1 MFLERI
7 PVVNHKIMNPQP
19 VSLKAT
25 EDRALEMEW
34 SDGVRLRYPFVKLRD
49 SCPCATCREKK
60 RAKAEKPKNIL
71 SILKAEETV
80 PLTIMGMKPVG
91 NYAYNITFS
100 DGHSSGLFT
109 IELLRSLGEPVVK

>member
-1 MFLERI
+1 
-7 PVVNHKIMNPQP
+7 V
-19 VSLKAT
+19 
-25 EDRALEMEW
+25 
-34 SDGVRLRYPFVKLRD
+34 
-49 SCPCATCREKK
+49 
-60 RAKAEKPKNIL
+60 EKPKNIL
-71 SILKAEETV
+71 SILTAEETV